1 MYKCGMLK
9 TRNMLATDGS
19 KGNEDEHWI
28 ARARYHFRMEEYWR
42 DRALSAERELEQMKK
57 SSDLKNRVKN
67 SSKRNSRCCN

>member
-1 MYKCGMLK
+1 MFKIG
-9 TRNMLATDGS
+9 NMLATDGS
-19 KGNEDEHWI
+19 KGSKDEHWT

-67 SSKRNSRCCN
+67 SSEEFEHQKFEVL